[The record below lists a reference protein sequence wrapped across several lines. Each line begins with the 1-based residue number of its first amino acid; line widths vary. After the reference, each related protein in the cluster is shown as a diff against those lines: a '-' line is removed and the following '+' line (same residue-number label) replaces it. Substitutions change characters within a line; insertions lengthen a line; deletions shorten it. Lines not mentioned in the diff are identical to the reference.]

1 MEASEMAF
9 TTQQKREWRN
19 KPEVRDRQAAYK
31 REWDVAN
38 RHERAEYQRAY
49 RARRASAGAL
59 KGAGLS
65 DQHSNLAPVAT
76 TARLRKRNC
85 LATPTTKSTQGPSF
99 TLGGDRGPPIRM
111 IRIYEDYF
119 VDAATA

>member
-65 DQHSNLAPVAT
+65 DQQPRTSGHDSAAAQTEL
-76 TARLRKRNC
+76 
-85 LATPTTKSTQGPSF
+85 F
-99 TLGGDRGPPIRM
+99 GD
-111 IRIYEDYF
+111 
-119 VDAATA
+119 TNN